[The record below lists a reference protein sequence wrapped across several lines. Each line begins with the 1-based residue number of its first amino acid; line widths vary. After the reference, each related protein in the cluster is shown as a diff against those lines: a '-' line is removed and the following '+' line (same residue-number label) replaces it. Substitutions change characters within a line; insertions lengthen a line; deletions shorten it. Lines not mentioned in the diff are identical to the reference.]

1 MTSRNA
7 SCRHLKWL
15 QQEQQEHAIRSVQTD
30 IFQSERLITARKS
43 QEENLETIP
52 EEDNRDNNNGRQIS
66 TSENLDTLPADNQE
80 TPSNYKLPISLDYFG
95 SREKF

>member
-15 QQEQQEHAIRSVQTD
+15 QQEQHEHAIRSVQ
-30 IFQSERLITARKS
+30 EKS
-43 QEENLETIP
+43 QQENLETIP

-66 TSENLDTLPADNQE
+66 RSENLDTLPADNQE